1 MEPALHGLPGHLPT
15 KRCWSGPSVPGP
27 ATAPG
32 NRHRSSRPGRPH
44 RISEVKSPSRRTC
57 AAPPQKAGFSE
68 IASAQTLWSNDLA
81 TNRQPVRHEVVT
93 HVLGTFCYT
102 CLRARQIDS
111 GERGETRT
119 LDPMIKS
126 YDLAHILT
134 PVRIQFSDDSTRSA
148 HFIGLTRDIFQQR
161 AIITNQLCSPCLC
174 AYSVHIDPITIFSVH
189 GKRRE
194 P

>member
-1 MEPALHGLPGHLPT
+1 MRLTGCGCGTGVARASRAPSYEALLV
-15 KRCWSGPSVPGP
+15 GPVGS
-27 ATAPG
+27 
-32 NRHRSSRPGRPH
+32 RSCNSAGQSSPVIEAGQRPH

-81 TNRQPVRHEVVT
+81 TNRQPGRHEVVT
-93 HVLGTFCYT
+93 HVLGTFCYP
-102 CLRARQIDS
+102 CLRAGQIDS
-111 GERGETRT
+111 GERGGSRT
-119 LDPMIKS
+119 VDPMIKS

-161 AIITNQLCSPCLC
+161 AIITNQLCSPLPVC
-174 AYSVHIDPITIFSVH
+174 I
-189 GKRRE
+189 
-194 P
+194 